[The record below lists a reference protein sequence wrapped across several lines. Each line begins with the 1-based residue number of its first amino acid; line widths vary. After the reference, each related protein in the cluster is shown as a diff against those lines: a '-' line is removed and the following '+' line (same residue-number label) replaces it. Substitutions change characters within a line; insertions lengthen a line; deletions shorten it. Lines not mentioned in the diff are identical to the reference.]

1 MELHRLA
8 IAVMALV
15 LAFSIAFAAGQIA
28 SSGQR
33 AAKLQ
38 LPASA
43 TRSGDQP
50 VLRLGEGSR
59 ARSASAPPIG
69 TPRPPLTAL
78 PPLVE
83 SPKKSRESSDPKI
96 VSGNGMPTRR

>member
-83 SPKKSRESSDPKI
+83 TPKSRESSDPKI
-96 VSGNGMPTRR
+96 VSGSGG